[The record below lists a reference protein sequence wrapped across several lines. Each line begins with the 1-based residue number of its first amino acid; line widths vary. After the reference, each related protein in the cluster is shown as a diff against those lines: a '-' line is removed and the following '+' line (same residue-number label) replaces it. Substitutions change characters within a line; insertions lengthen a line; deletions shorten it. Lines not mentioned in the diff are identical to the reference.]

1 MEAKGRAAESQH
13 RRDAWLA
20 HTTASL
26 VSFAHHS
33 PRKMPTLESLTGV
46 QPTIKIQT
54 PDEMRAAFASWRRAA
69 EKMGGAHGNS

>member
-26 VSFAHHS
+26 VAFAHHS
-33 PRKMPTLESLTGV
+33 PKKMPTLESLTGA

-54 PDEMRAAFASWRRAA
+54 PDEMRAAFAGWRRAG